1 MAINA
6 TILSSLW
13 GKGTCFCSPL
23 LYLQCLQWCARKCI
37 PLNKCWFTK
46 NERKVPQDHFPAR
59 FITHAW
65 GCSPIIHVSV
75 WGTRWPA
82 SDKNAGWAS
91 IRRRPHAAS
100 KVSRPLKKISKS
112 RLDLWTD
119 TDPSTLLFAIFP
131 FWHLTLSDT
140 IILLSFSTWKAQ
152 GKPRNYQIL
161 IFEMDFQRY
170 VRY

>member
-1 MAINA
+1 MPPYCH
-6 TILSSLW
+6 LSEGRGHVSVRHFCISSVYNDVRESVSLLISV
-13 GKGTCFCSPL
+13 G
-23 LYLQCLQWCARKCI
+23 LQ
-37 PLNKCWFTK
+37 K
-46 NERKVPQDHFPAR
+46 NERKMPQDHFPAR

-82 SDKNAGWAS
+82 SDNNAGWAS